1 MGIIIVLLVLALPV
15 SNFLSLL
22 SLEAENTESSFET
35 ADALLES
42 LASVNTA
49 DVELI
54 IRQQEQK
61 RLDPTGN
68 KEKVEALLKKLKNGK
83 ITYRKALKD
92 LYIVGDSLM
101 NGLEAYD
108 ILNSNHLITQVSA
121 SLYHLSDNLEEIIEL
136 NPPILLI
143 HYGINMISTS
153 ESQMDSY
160 ISLYTKLIKK
170 LKKKLPD
177 TRIIISGIFPVDR
190 EIATDKRFGK
200 ITAYNKA
207 LKSMCKKLDVDFLD
221 SSSVLKKHKDCYG
234 SDGIHLSKAFYEDYW
249 LRFLIKE
256 MEIV

>member
-1 MGIIIVLLVLALPV
+1 MLLVVALFSENIV
-15 SNFLSLL
+15 TLL
-22 SLEAENTESSFET
+22 NVKPQIAESSYES
-35 ADALLES
+35 AEEYLKALQN
-42 LASVNTA
+42 VNTA

-54 IRQQEQK
+54 IREQEKK
-61 RLDPTGN
+61 RKDPTG
-68 KEKVEALLKKLKNGK
+68 KKQKVEALLAKLKSGK

-108 ILNSNHLITQVSA
+108 VLNKNHLVTQVSA
-121 SLYHLSDNLEEIIEL
+121 SLYHLEDNIDKIVEM

-153 ESQMDSY
+153 DDLKDSF
-160 ISLYTKLIKK
+160 ISMYTKLVKK

-190 EIATDKRFGK
+190 KVATAKRFGE
-200 ITAYNKA
+200 IENYNKA
-207 LKSMCKKLDVDFLD
+207 LKKMSKKLGVEFLD
-221 SSSVLKKHKDCYG
+221 SSPVLKKHKECYG
-234 SDGIHLSKAFYEDYW
+234 SDGIHLSKEFYEKYW
-249 LRFLIKE
+249 LKFVIKE